1 MNDPASDESRGDPA
15 GDDSD
20 ILLDHAYDGI
30 QEYDNPLP
38 RWWVWI
44 FWGSFYFAIAYVVHY
59 HLTGNGQSVAQ
70 AYTEDMQLF
79 REQQAKLAM
88 GNEVTEESLT
98 KLMQNESLVADAKT
112 TFARHCVQ
120 CHGPEGAGLIG
131 PNLTD
136 NSWIHGEG
144 KLMDI
149 YQTISKGVLS
159 KGMPAWERQLRPIE
173 LGKLT
178 AYVGT
183 LRGKNLPG
191 RPPEGKPVE

>member
-1 MNDPASDESRGDPA
+1 MNEPVSEESRDVSE
-15 GDDSD
+15 DDD
-20 ILLDHAYDGI
+20 FLLDHAYDGI

-44 FWGSFYFAIAYVVHY
+44 FWGTFYFSIVYIVHY
-59 HLTGNGQSVAQ
+59 HLTGHGQSVAE
-70 AYTEDMQLF
+70 AYAEDTRLF
-79 REQQAKLAM
+79 REQQAKQAM

-98 KLMQNESLVADAKT
+98 KLMQNESLVADAESIFT
-112 TFARHCVQ
+112 RHCVQ
-120 CHGPEGAGLIG
+120 CHGPNGEGLIG

-136 NSWIHGEG
+136 SSWIHGEG

-149 YQTISKGVLS
+149 YATIAEGVLS

-178 AYVGT
+178 AYVGKM
-183 LRGKNLPG
+183 RGKNLPG
-191 RPPEGKPVE
+191 RPPEGKPIE